1 MTSNKDI
8 YASIFNNA
16 IQAIIL
22 IDRHGI
28 IRDVNPAC
36 EEIFGYSQEQLLD
49 QNVSLLMDPPYRD
62 EHDGYIESFLAT
74 GEARVIGTGREL
86 LGRHRDGSPIPIEL
100 AVSQVVVGEETLFVG
115 MVNDISARKES
126 ERLLYLN
133 NKVMRAINA
142 ALGGFINANM
152 ARKEIFDN
160 LLEKLLDI
168 TDSEYGFIGEILHK
182 DDQTPYL
189 KTYAIT
195 NIAWNHDTR
204 KLYKENVRNGLEF
217 HNLDTLFGI
226 TIRTGEVVISNNPGD
241 DPRSGGMPKGHPS
254 LDAYLGLPLYSGNKL
269 IGMAGISNRPG
280 GYDEELADLLKPLL
294 GTIGSLIAGYQ
305 NLHSRRKAEQALY
318 RAQAK
323 LRQMATQDALT
334 GIANRSSL
342 IDQLSDAFE
351 HSKRHGDNFSLLF
364 LDIDHFKSINDDY
377 GHQVGDKALQHA
389 VTVIREH
396 MRPSDIFGR
405 YGGEE
410 FVLGLLDCDAES
422 ARHCAERFRAAMQG
436 SSVATD
442 SDGTVINMTISVGV
456 ATLDEATTDIDAFIN
471 NADQAVYAAKRAG
484 RNCVRSF
491 SRGSTETLEAEP
503 V

>member
-1 MTSNKDI
+1 MTANKNI
-8 YASIFNNA
+8 YTWVFNNT
-16 IQAIIL
+16 IQAVIL

-28 IRDVNPAC
+28 IRDANPAS
-36 EEIFGYSQEQLLD
+36 EEIFGYSREQLLG
-49 QNVSLLMDPPYRD
+49 QNVSLLMPPPYRD
-62 EHDGYIESFLAT
+62 QHDGYLEHFLTT
-74 GEARVIGTGREL
+74 GQARVIGAGREL
-86 LGRHRDGSPIPIEL
+86 IARHCDGSPIPIEL
-100 AVSQVVVGEETLFVG
+100 AVSQVVVGKEELFVG
-115 MVNDISARKES
+115 MVHDVSAQKES
-126 ERLLYLN
+126 EHLLYLN
-133 NKVMRAINA
+133 SKVMRAINA

-152 ARKEIFDN
+152 ARREIFDS

-168 TDSEYGFIGEILHK
+168 TDSEYGFIGEILHQQ
-182 DDQTPYL
+182 DNTPYL
-189 KTYAIT
+189 KTYAVT

-204 KLYKENVRNGLEF
+204 KLYKENARNGLEF

-241 DPRSGGMPKGHPS
+241 DPRSGGLPKGHPS

-269 IGMAGISNRPG
+269 IGMAGVSNRPG

-305 NLHSRRKAEQALY
+305 NLHSRRKAEQELY
-318 RAQAK
+318 RAQTK

-342 IDQLSDAFE
+342 IDQLSDQFDR
-351 HSKRHGDNFSLLF
+351 SKREGGNFSLLF
-364 LDIDHFKSINDDY
+364 VDIDHFKSINDSY
-377 GHQVGDKALQHA
+377 GHQVGDRALQHA
-389 VTVIREH
+389 VAVIQEH

-410 FVLGLLDCDAES
+410 FVLGLPDCDAEN
-422 ARHCAERFRAAMQG
+422 ARECAERLRAAMAI
-436 SSVATD
+436 SSLSAD
-442 SDGTVINMTISVGV
+442 SGGTAINLTISVGI
-456 ATLDEATTDIDAFIN
+456 ATLDDATTDIDAFID

-491 SRGSTETLEAEP
+491 SRGSAEALEAEP
-503 V
+503 A